1 MFYSVIGI
9 LALLVLLIEN
19 QDILYDKAGAFKTRP
34 WMIYRQFLLSVMG
47 YYCID
52 ALWGIVNQLD
62 NPPLLF
68 AVTTIY
74 FIAMAV
80 GIIFW
85 SHYVIVYMD
94 DRNSFGQ
101 VLISIGHTIA
111 TTIILI
117 SIINIFLPVLFVID
131 ANGIYQALPVRY
143 VVLVIQI
150 LVLLIISVYA
160 FRAIRHIGKEK
171 ETNGKYLAVALFGLI
186 MAIFLISQ
194 LWLPYLPLYSI
205 AYMLGTCLLHSL
217 VIGNEKEEYR
227 KRVIEYEKQQAS
239 QRVEQEHIAYKRIN
253 SLVGN
258 FFCVYVV
265 VPETG
270 MYREISSTEVFKR
283 FNIPPEGMEFFEVSR
298 ELIRN
303 IISRDDL
310 DRFLAVFTKDN
321 ILEEIRNE
329 GLFAMTYRLIID
341 DEPHFVQI
349 KAAMVEEEDGDK
361 LIVGV
366 HDIHSFVKQEEAY
379 AKLLA
384 KAQTMA
390 SVDGLTGVKNK
401 YSYLDHEQRIDEMI
415 EAGHINSYGIVILD
429 VNDLKII
436 NDTKGHQ
443 AGDKYI
449 CDACKIIC
457 DTFKRSPVFRIGG
470 DEFAVIVQG
479 EDYFALDELMEKMHE
494 HNSQAQKEHG
504 IVIACGMAKYD
515 GNEPACS
522 VFKRADK
529 EMYDNKK
536 KLKEKPTT

>member
-1 MFYSVIGI
+1 MYYSVIGI
-9 LALLVLLIEN
+9 IALMVLLIEN
-19 QDILYDKAGAFKTRP
+19 QDILYDKAGAFKNRP
-34 WMIYRQFLLSVMG
+34 WIIYRQFLLSVVG

-52 ALWGIVNQLD
+52 VLWGIVSQLD
-62 NPPLLF
+62 KPKLLF

-74 FIAMAV
+74 FISMAV

-94 DRNSFGQ
+94 DRNSFGHAL
-101 VLISIGHTIA
+101 VSIGHTIA
-111 TTIILI
+111 LTIILI
-117 SIINIFLPVLFVID
+117 SLINIFLPVLFVIGD
-131 ANGIYQALPVRY
+131 DGVYRALPVRY
-143 VVLVIQI
+143 IVLAIQI
-150 LVLLIISVYA
+150 LILLVISFYA
-160 FRAIRHIGKEK
+160 FRAIKHKGKEN
-171 ETNGKYLAVALFGLI
+171 EATGKYFAVAMFGLI
-186 MAIFLISQ
+186 MATLLLSQ

-227 KRVIEYEKQQAS
+227 QRVIEYEKQQAT
-239 QRVEQEHIAYKRIN
+239 QRVKQEHIAYKRIN

-265 VPETG
+265 DPETG
-270 MYREISSTEVFKR
+270 RYHEISSTEVFKK
-283 FNIPPEGMEFFEVSR
+283 FEIPPEGMEFFEVSR
-298 ELIRN
+298 ELIQN
-303 IISRDDL
+303 IIARDDL
-310 DRFLAVFTKDN
+310 DRFLAVFTKEN
-321 ILEEIRNE
+321 IISEIEKE

-349 KAAMVEEEDGDK
+349 KAALVEEDEGNR
-361 LIVGV
+361 LILGV
-366 HDIHSFVKQEEAY
+366 HDIHAFVKQEETY
-379 AKLLA
+379 AKLLS
-384 KAQTMA
+384 KAQTLA

-401 YSYLDHEQRIDEMI
+401 YSYLDHEQRIDQMI
-415 EAGHINSYGIVILD
+415 EDGHINAYGIVILD
-429 VNDLKII
+429 VNDLKLI

-457 DTFKRSPVFRIGG
+457 DTFKKSPVFRIGG
-470 DEFAVIVQG
+470 DEFAIIVQG
-479 EDYFALDELMEKMHE
+479 DDYFALDELMNKMHE
-494 HNSQAQKEHG
+494 HNRQALIDHG
-504 IVIACGMAKYD
+504 IVIACGMARYD

-536 KLKEKPTT
+536 MLKQKPTT